1 MNAIITYSSDCVAY
15 MLINGVAYA
24 VAQGNLRDYLVERV
38 TKSIQNILEGHNNT
52 MVGYLD
58 STPSYDADGK
68 KQLSFYRMRIFTKK
82 QLEEAEIAVIIKDI
96 PTPGFG

>member
-1 MNAIITYSSDCVAY
+1 MKAIVTYSSDYVAY

-24 VAQGNLRDYLVERV
+24 VAQGTIMDYLVERV
-38 TKSIQNILEGHNNT
+38 TKSIRDILAGHNDT

-58 STPSYDADGK
+58 SAPSYDADGK

-82 QLEEAEIAVIIKDI
+82 QLEDAEIAVIVKEV
-96 PTPGFG
+96 PTPSVE